1 VLPFTNVSGAYAA
14 ETLPGAGSSV
24 TPTIQ
29 AGDPQET
36 FQTYLVDMGMQDLGY
51 KVEEPVIAQM
61 QAAMVAVA
69 NGDATYF
76 AGYWDPLHSSFIP
89 NLGADKVSIE
99 GLLVANSIQGYLV
112 DKKTAEAHGIKT
124 IEQFKDPDI
133 AKLFATESD
142 GKATLYGCDPGWGCE
157 RVIEHQLDAYGLRN
171 TVTHKQG
178 SYSAIIGD
186 AIERV
191 KAGKPTLYYTWTP
204 LWLSSVLVPGKDVIW
219 LTVDKTELPA
229 EQANAKTTVPGIGNL
244 GFSVNNQRILV
255 NTAFLKNNPAAKK
268 LFEEIT
274 IPVEDI
280 NAENLAM
287 HNGED
292 KDSDIKR
299 HADAWKAA
307 HQAQWDAWI
316 NAAKAAK

>member
-1 VLPFTNVSGAYAA
+1 MSKLATSLAFATLSVLPLMNVSGAHAA
-14 ETLPGAGSSV
+14 EALPGAGKSV

-29 AGDPQET
+29 AGDPQTT

-76 AGYWDPLHSSFIP
+76 AGYWDPLHNSFIP
-89 NLGADKVSIE
+89 NLGADKVSIV
-99 GLLVANSIQGYLV
+99 GSIVANSIQGYLV
-112 DKKTAEAHGIKT
+112 DKKTADAHGIKT
-124 IEQFKDPDI
+124 IEQFKDPNI
-133 AKLFATESD
+133 AKLFATEGD

-191 KAGKPTLYYTWTP
+191 K
-204 LWLSSVLVPGKDVIW
+204 S
-219 LTVDKTELPA
+219 LTQK
-229 EQANAKTTVPGIGNL
+229 
-244 GFSVNNQRILV
+244 S
-255 NTAFLKNNPAAKK
+255 TAWRAA
-268 LFEEIT
+268 
-274 IPVEDI
+274 
-280 NAENLAM
+280 
-287 HNGED
+287 
-292 KDSDIKR
+292 
-299 HADAWKAA
+299 
-307 HQAQWDAWI
+307 
-316 NAAKAAK
+316 